1 MKKANSILW
10 FSVFVFIACCSKVKN
25 EENVRIDRTIMFDRF
40 PDSLIATSVRS
51 VDYILLEDVKESA
64 FSEINKLVMKNGNI
78 YIGDFRNH
86 KIIVFDLAGN
96 FKFAI
101 DRKGRGP
108 QEYLEIKNFAVDDH
122 SIYVIDNYRHILYVY
137 DSRSGKYLN
146 KKKLP
151 VVVWDVECFDNG
163 DFLFAF
169 APLPGGSLSGK
180 QSPHRLFVMDSNCRI
195 KRRLFTYSEED
206 PIGKQTY
213 FSTTED
219 RIVFHSC
226 GSDVFTVFSKNNADT
241 MFNIAVDFGPNK
253 IPRDSRADI
262 HAINENGYHYL
273 YGTPVMCRDYIAL
286 EVSIGDF
293 SDCFLYDGKNGGITV
308 NSAESSFKCLWF
320 PLCSYNDKYVCFLA
334 GDDSYKSLV
343 ADGFERAEPVV
354 EEHLVNGGGVLVLY
368 TMGDDS

>member
-1 MKKANSILW
+1 
-10 FSVFVFIACCSKVKN
+10 
-25 EENVRIDRTIMFDRF
+25 MFDRF

-86 KIIVFDLAGN
+86 KIVVFDLAGN

-169 APLPGGSLSGK
+169 APPLPGGSLSDK
-180 QSPHRLFVMDSNCRI
+180 QSPHRLFCYGFQLPHKTQVVYLFRGRSNRQAN
-195 KRRLFTYSEED
+195 LFFDNGRSHC
-206 PIGKQTY
+206 
-213 FSTTED
+213 FSFV
-219 RIVFHSC
+219 RFRCFHC
-226 GSDVFTVFSKNNADT
+226 
-241 MFNIAVDFGPNK
+241 
-253 IPRDSRADI
+253 
-262 HAINENGYHYL
+262 L
-273 YGTPVMCRDYIAL
+273 
-286 EVSIGDF
+286 
-293 SDCFLYDGKNGGITV
+293 
-308 NSAESSFKCLWF
+308 FK
-320 PLCSYNDKYVCFLA
+320 K
-334 GDDSYKSLV
+334 
-343 ADGFERAEPVV
+343 
-354 EEHLVNGGGVLVLY
+354 
-368 TMGDDS
+368 